1 MMPRTV
7 VAPKGTRAMRA
18 VGLGWFRK
26 ALSPTGGPMMTAEA
40 FSALL
45 ERVGGAAGLPGQKR
59 AVVAI
64 RARLAAGEAPESIL
78 GTMMDTCVA

>member
-1 MMPRTV
+1 MM
-7 VAPKGTRAMRA
+7 A
-18 VGLGWFRK
+18 
-26 ALSPTGGPMMTAEA
+26 AEA

-59 AVVAI
+59 AVVTI